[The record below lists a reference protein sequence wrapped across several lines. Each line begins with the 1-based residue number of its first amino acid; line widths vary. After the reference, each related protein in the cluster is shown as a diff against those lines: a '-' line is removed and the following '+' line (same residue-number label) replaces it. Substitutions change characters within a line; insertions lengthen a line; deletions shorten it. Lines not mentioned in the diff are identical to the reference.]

1 MNANTFVADFIF
13 EFTSH
18 PECYDDIV
26 DLLDVTLY
34 DIVSNNTI
42 DENKTII
49 ANYTGD
55 VFTAINLYNTH
66 IGDVANLYS
75 DMHIFYEQLAFIS
88 LFIKLFPL
96 INCEITKSVNFQS
109 FVVDFTNAI
118 SNTNL
123 TELELI
129 NNIVSYNSCDTN
141 KQIIFSFSPDISRS
155 INLYKEYINSD
166 INELYQFIATDISIY
181 YQRLAMVVIYDCIQ
195 QYAIV

>member
-1 MNANTFVADFIF
+1 MNANTFVTDFIF

-66 IGDVANLYS
+66 IGDVAN
-75 DMHIFYEQLAFIS
+75 
-88 LFIKLFPL
+88 
-96 INCEITKSVNFQS
+96 FQS

-141 KQIIFSFSPDISRS
+141 KQIIFSFSPDISHS
-155 INLYKEYINSD
+155 INLYKEYINSN